1 MTRQPDL
8 CFLESQDLPS
18 GFTQFGMAGFRDI
31 NPSVIVREFI
41 QNSHD
46 ALLDTR
52 QRKAVVRFKAEEILT
67 ADIPGIGSYKAAFKK
82 AVQRREK
89 ENGGNLTDQEKII
102 ADRIREAL
110 RRRKQD
116 ILIVSDNG
124 IGLDKDS
131 MRAILTDGM
140 SLKKDGAGGAFGN
153 GHLAPFPT
161 SDLRYLLYAGINAGR
176 WICSGHAVLASH
188 RDGRTSR
195 SANGYYI
202 NGHAGDAHK
211 YPGKSQCPPLIKKVL
226 HDIEKRSDHGT
237 AIIVTAFNNFR
248 DTRPAL
254 KDAIAEAA
262 TCSFFPAIY
271 DRKLEIIVD
280 TQDEEWTLNRLNLQD
295 TLDKYREKKRNKD
308 FLSGHKANAS
318 FEALSDNT
326 GEEIEVM
333 GGKVRMHVARPAPT
347 GRTRVN
353 LFRNGMWITNSDS
366 PTGGIPCLYNQ
377 FGKYESFE
385 ALILVSA
392 KTSREFHDLI
402 RLAEGPRHNSLDL
415 RAVPEE
421 DRRKLR
427 GAFADLRDWFRQQA
441 REVTDEPYSPSD
453 FLSFPGGTGEDG
465 AGRAPGMG
473 GVLTPFYRRSPGH
486 QRHAD
491 LSGTNE
497 RGQGKGKKTGK
508 KRVGTRSGTRK
519 RPVLPACFTAVAT
532 PQGPGK
538 QKIRIHCMQDCDNL
552 ELRLFLN
559 ENQDPTTD
567 RIWGDR
573 VAKIASA
580 MIDGIPVADEVL
592 ANTGTSGLRLGSLK
606 EDTNTEILLEVE
618 IDGTMSNAGPSFRI
632 EIEET
637 ADAGDEGKAG

>member
-1 MTRQPDL
+1 MTRQLDL
-8 CFLESQDLPS
+8 RFLESQDLPS

-52 QRKAVVRFKAEEILT
+52 QRKAVVRFKAEEIQT
-67 ADIPGIGSYKAAFKK
+67 ADIPGIGSYKTAFKK

-89 ENGGNLTDQEKII
+89 ENGGNLTDQEQII

-110 RRRKQD
+110 RRRKQN

-124 IGLDKDS
+124 IGLDKES
-131 MRAILTDGM
+131 MRAILADGM

-161 SDLRYLLYAGINAGR
+161 SDLRYLLYAGINAGK

-188 RDGRTSR
+188 RDGRTSC

-211 YPGKSQCPPLIKKVL
+211 YSGKSQCPPLIKKVL
-226 HDIEKRSDHGT
+226 HEIEEGSGHGT
-237 AIIVTAFNNFR
+237 AVLVTAFNNFR
-248 DTRPAL
+248 DTKSAL

-262 TCSFFPAIY
+262 ACSFFPAIY
-271 DRKLEIIVD
+271 DGKLEIIVD
-280 TQDEEWTLNRLNLQD
+280 TQDEEWTLNRANLQD
-295 TLDKYREKKRNKD
+295 ALGKYREKKRNKD

-318 FEALSDNT
+318 FDALSGNAE
-326 GEEIEVM
+326 EEIEIM
-333 GGKVRMHVARPAPT
+333 GGTVRVHVARPAPT

-353 LFRNGMWITNSDS
+353 LFRNGMWITNSDT
-366 PTGGIPCLYNQ
+366 PTGGIPCFYNQ

-402 RLAEGPRHNSLDL
+402 RLAEGPRHNTLDL
-415 RAVPEE
+415 RAVSEK
-421 DRRKLR
+421 DQRKLR
-427 GAFADLRDWFRQQA
+427 DAFASLRNWFRSQA
-441 REVTDEPYSPSD
+441 REITDEPYSPSD
-453 FLSFPGGTGEDG
+453 FLSFPGDAGEDG
-465 AGRAPGMG
+465 AGRASGMS
-473 GVLTPFYRRSPGH
+473 GVLTPFYRRAPGYR
-486 QRHAD
+486 RHAG
-491 LSGTNE
+491 LGGTNE

-508 KRVGTRSGTRK
+508 KRAGTRSGTRK

-532 PQGPGK
+532 PQGQGR

-573 VAKIASA
+573 AAKITSA
-580 MIDGIPVADEVL
+580 VINGVPAADGVITNSGAP
-592 ANTGTSGLRLGSLK
+592 GLRLGSLK
-606 EDTNTEILLEVE
+606 EDTDTEILLEVE
-618 IDGTMSNAGPSFRI
+618 IDGTMSDSGTSFRI
-632 EIEET
+632 EIEAVAE
-637 ADAGDEGKAG
+637 AGDEGEAG